1 MWFEES
7 NKGRTKRIDLDLKFY
22 DLNLSLPRCKKS
34 RATGEEDNLVIIV
47 IFC

>member
-7 NKGRTKRIDLDLKFY
+7 NKGRTKCIHLNLKFY

-34 RATGEEDNLVIIV
+34 RAKDEEDNLVIIV